1 MFFQTLLTF
10 IAQRDR
16 MLCSLRLNNFSC
28 MYLVNIY
35 HSGCV
40 DNCFVLSG
48 VKAKVILNKE
58 AG

>member
-1 MFFQTLLTF
+1 MLLTF

-48 VKAKVILNKE
+48 VKAKVKLNKE